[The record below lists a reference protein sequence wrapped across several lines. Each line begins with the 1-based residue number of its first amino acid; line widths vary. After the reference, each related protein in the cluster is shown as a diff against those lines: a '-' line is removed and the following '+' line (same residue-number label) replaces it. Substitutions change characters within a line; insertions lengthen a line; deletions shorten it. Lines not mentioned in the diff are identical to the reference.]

1 MDGMWLEVSLSLR
14 AETFGERELFG
25 LVNPMGFH
33 LLGPDRHLDFDL
45 PLLTP
50 DAFWGYNAPPL
61 G

>member
-1 MDGMWLEVSLSLR
+1 M
-14 AETFGERELFG
+14 RELLS